1 MSLLCVNV
9 RRARLIGPD
18 AAQYSTYVTLKLQ
31 NVKSTTVTVK
41 GSNPNWEQDFLFETN
56 RLDTGL
62 IVELWNKGLLWDKLL
77 GCHWIPLTIIPM
89 AAEAMDDGQWL
100 SLDGEFIIE
109 EGEVCGTHT
118 PTGHYI
124 LIEAHFEP
132 PFEYTIEDVTE
143 FSRNLDLLNN
153 YTDQEKTNWQPEN
166 RDPSMVMQQYS
177 LYSGLSEDSDYTS
190 DVSYP
195 IQQQHPNYSSHHA
208 NAGASQYGGYPHLS
222 KWAKEYD
229 EGNNAM
235 ASTSLMTSSN
245 QLPQLQT
252 DASSSTTTVPLGS
265 STSNQHQHATSIRG
279 SSTSSTQIPGSRKLP
294 KPFKK
299 QLSDENEPLSYNSR
313 PHRKL
318 PNLHDKPNRLP
329 LMRQI
334 TQENSNL
341 NQQQYQNDDSMT
353 ITSDSKGI
361 STPSGFNQF
370 GSPSVSGRTRRQQP
384 AIPRKRSLE
393 RQGGF
398 EQYEDTSSHGS
409 QIGSGMSRPIS
420 NNHLDQA
427 VGGPTT
433 SSTPKKLPQISQIV
447 QRSLPEM
454 PSVPPFDKNKLY
466 NFYEQETARQDSYE
480 SYATSI
486 GTESEMNED
495 WMSRSDTM
503 DANYDESGQLQ
514 CVNEGY
520 EQDNWTSVDTQG
532 NYQSLDIDTG
542 LSQSSEH
549 HLQHSSSSA
558 PMISTGTSANQ
569 SSGMVNTVASKVT
582 NLIGGMVN
590 AVSSGHSRGDSLD
603 SSNLMRSQPSID
615 TYEPSESS
623 SAFGRYSQESN
634 SIDDSRNGANSANG
648 MMINDQRCYIDPK
661 EQWKNSIQ
669 SDSMIWQ
676 TVSEDDNYEDTLQD
690 INTYYNQSTEKEEI
704 SPPYLTPEASIDMD
718 NVRDSV
724 SLMEPTTTTTTL
736 SSSSNLLNTNT
747 NSNLNTTSSS
757 SSNLI
762 LLPNYQTQTTTGLE
776 AGISSDPS
784 QMSFNS
790 VPTGELASSINMP
803 VTFPS
808 ISNTLASSIG
818 SQQTSINLP
827 PSMIPPSASVVI
839 TSQPPPSALKSESRA
854 QSEPKTVTFSDQI
867 QEETFSSE
875 RGSTIDSSGL
885 GSASIIDINETTE
898 LKDSSDIS
906 GLPFTPHASNETNF
920 INEPKSAFYEF
931 APTNTSGM
939 SKARLRWLTAYN
951 KIVSDYDLT
960 KH

>member
-1 MSLLCVNV
+1 
-9 RRARLIGPD
+9 
-18 AAQYSTYVTLKLQ
+18 
-31 NVKSTTVTVK
+31 
-41 GSNPNWEQDFLFETN
+41 
-56 RLDTGL
+56 
-62 IVELWNKGLLWDKLL
+62 
-77 GCHWIPLTIIPM
+77 
-89 AAEAMDDGQWL
+89 
-100 SLDGEFIIE
+100 
-109 EGEVCGTHT
+109 
-118 PTGHYI
+118 
-124 LIEAHFEP
+124 
-132 PFEYTIEDVTE
+132 
-143 FSRNLDLLNN
+143 
-153 YTDQEKTNWQPEN
+153 
-166 RDPSMVMQQYS
+166 
-177 LYSGLSEDSDYTS
+177 
-190 DVSYP
+190 
-195 IQQQHPNYSSHHA
+195 
-208 NAGASQYGGYPHLS
+208 
-222 KWAKEYD
+222 
-229 EGNNAM
+229 
-235 ASTSLMTSSN
+235 
-245 QLPQLQT
+245 
-252 DASSSTTTVPLGS
+252 
-265 STSNQHQHATSIRG
+265 
-279 SSTSSTQIPGSRKLP
+279 
-294 KPFKK
+294 
-299 QLSDENEPLSYNSR
+299 
-313 PHRKL
+313 
-318 PNLHDKPNRLP
+318 
-329 LMRQI
+329 
-334 TQENSNL
+334 
-341 NQQQYQNDDSMT
+341 
-353 ITSDSKGI
+353 
-361 STPSGFNQF
+361 
-370 GSPSVSGRTRRQQP
+370 
-384 AIPRKRSLE
+384 
-393 RQGGF
+393 
-398 EQYEDTSSHGS
+398 
-409 QIGSGMSRPIS
+409 
-420 NNHLDQA
+420 
-427 VGGPTT
+427 
-433 SSTPKKLPQISQIV
+433 
-447 QRSLPEM
+447 
-454 PSVPPFDKNKLY
+454 
-466 NFYEQETARQDSYE
+466 
-480 SYATSI
+480 
-486 GTESEMNED
+486 
-495 WMSRSDTM
+495 
-503 DANYDESGQLQ
+503 
-514 CVNEGY
+514 
-520 EQDNWTSVDTQG
+520 
-532 NYQSLDIDTG
+532 
-542 LSQSSEH
+542 
-549 HLQHSSSSA
+549 
-558 PMISTGTSANQ
+558 
-569 SSGMVNTVASKVT
+569 MVNTVASKVT

-648 MMINDQRCYIDPK
+648 MMMNDQRCYIDPK

-724 SLMEPTTTTTTL
+724 SLMEPTTTTSTTL

-951 KIVSDYDLT
+951 KIVSDYDLVSFTTFSFFNLNSINSIVSGFFPYFHILTLNLFQT